1 MIKPQLDR
9 LKESMVILKKLQ
21 EIGVLPNDLDYLD
34 LSSKFSDWVKMGPV
48 FEGTIDFT
56 RYNRKAKVTLP
67 TEANSVAKCDFLIHK
82 F

>member
-21 EIGVLPNDLDYLD
+21 KIGVSSEDLDYLE
-34 LSSKFSDWVKMGPV
+34 LSSKFSDWVKMGPA
-48 FEGTIDFT
+48 FEGTVDFT
-56 RYNRKAKVTLP
+56 RYGRKANITLP
-67 TEANSVAKCDFLIHK
+67 TEANSVAKCDFLVHK